1 LANLLAT
8 AGRLARL
15 RVGRPHVQRAN
26 AHRDR
31 AEWIEAV
38 VDYRRALDWL
48 PWREDLHI
56 QIGNCLKEY
65 GDYRAAVTAYS
76 KVTAGAQRPE
86 ALKQMADTNR
96 RARADILPYAIADR
110 SELVPGADDGTTP
123 AGPSAR
129 TLPDR
134 ILIDAT
140 EPRRWL
146 GSLGRDDNHPV
157 RVRGNNYPSI
167 MFDQVGAMA
176 LVRGG
181 AREPLL
187 AGTIAIRA
195 RIFSLARI
203 ESVELWIGE
212 GATAIRAAI
221 APVSFVER
229 KRIPIRLHVANIWID
244 SATLPPGRHWLS
256 IRAGSHAPSAG
267 LFVNVAAAVANADA
281 KTLAA
286 DVSGSD
292 AFLPSPPPGT
302 ADLGAWIAGLPA
314 QPRSA
319 ARSIFDKPIRSI
331 LAMRADQLGD
341 VSASLPAVAR
351 LRTLFPDAAITL
363 LVQPGVKAIV
373 EASAL
378 AERVETI
385 QLDYSAVTERRTL
398 STNEEARLRAVLAPE
413 AFDLAIDLCPGD
425 ETRPLLLL
433 TGATY
438 LVGFNADRFTFL
450 DFGIGVQSRD
460 KVNRLDR
467 ISHAAA
473 VMTLV
478 EALAVAMAPSR
489 PSVPRL
495 APSRAALDAQRLQ
508 AGGYAVLHTGARHP
522 LNRWP
527 LPNFLSVA
535 ERLLAE
541 TELAVVLFSDD
552 PATKAHTALR
562 ENDRVRILDVID
574 PDAFDAI
581 VSGAR
586 LLVGNDSGPKHLA
599 AVRGVPTISLHVDR
613 LNWSEWGQDG
623 PGTILSKR
631 VPCTGCGLNDI
642 QLCGREAVCVRS
654 IHIDEVMAAIRP
666 LL

>member
-1 LANLLAT
+1 MANLLKT

-26 AHRDR
+26 GHRDR
-31 AEWIEAV
+31 GEWIDAV
-38 VDYRRALDWL
+38 VGYRRALEWL

-96 RARADILPYAIADR
+96 RANADILPYGIAER
-110 SELVPGADDGTTP
+110 SDQLGEAGGGAATIGPG
-123 AGPSAR
+123 AR

-134 ILIDAT
+134 ILIET
-140 EPRRWL
+140 VEPRRWL

-167 MFDQVGAMA
+167 MFDQVGSMA
-176 LVRGG
+176 LVREG

-187 AGTIAIRA
+187 AGTVAIRA
-195 RIFSLARI
+195 RIFSLARL
-203 ESVELWIGE
+203 ESVELWLGE
-212 GATAIRAAI
+212 GAAATRLLT
-221 APVSFVER
+221 APVGFVER
-229 KRIPIRLHVANIWID
+229 GRIPIRLQVANIWID

-256 IRAGSHAPSAG
+256 LRAGNHAPSAG
-267 LFVNVAAAVANADA
+267 LFVNIAEPAALLPDLASADA
-281 KTLAA
+281 F
-286 DVSGSD
+286 V
-292 AFLPSPPPGT
+292 PSPPAGVTDP
-302 ADLGAWIAGLPA
+302 GAWIADAAA

-319 ARSIFDKPIRSI
+319 ARSIFDQPVRSI

-341 VSASLPAVAR
+341 VSASLPAIAR
-351 LRTLFPDAAITL
+351 LREIFPEATITL

-385 QLDYSAVTERRTL
+385 RLDYSAVTERRAL
-398 STNEEARLRAVLAPE
+398 PAAEEARLRALFAAE
-413 AFDLAIDLCPGD
+413 HYDLAIDLCPGD

-438 LVGFNADRFTFL
+438 LIGFNADRFTFL
-450 DFGIGVQSRD
+450 DHGIGLQSRD
-460 KVNRLDR
+460 KVNRMER
-467 ISHAAA
+467 MSHAAA

-478 EALAVAMAPSR
+478 EAVAVAASPRR
-489 PSVPRL
+489 PSVPRV
-495 APSRAALDAQRLQ
+495 APSRAVLEAQRLQ
-508 AGGYAVLHTGARHP
+508 AGDYAVLHTGARHP
-522 LNRWP
+522 INRWP
-527 LPNFLSVA
+527 TANFLAVA

-541 TELAVVLFSDD
+541 TALTVVIFSDD
-552 PATKAHTALR
+552 PAAAAHPALR
-562 ENDRVRILDVID
+562 DNDRVRILDVID
-574 PDAFDAI
+574 GDAFDAI

-599 AVRGVPTISLHVDR
+599 AVRGVPTVSLHVDR

-642 QLCGREAVCVRS
+642 QLCGRGAVCVRS
-654 IHIDEVMAAIRP
+654 IRVDEVMAAIHP

>member
-1 LANLLAT
+1 MANLFKT

-31 AEWIEAV
+31 GEWIEAV
-38 VDYRRALDWL
+38 VAYRRALEWL

-76 KVTAGAQRPE
+76 QVTAGVQRPE

-110 SELVPGADDGTTP
+110 SELVAGTGGGSTI
-123 AGPSAR
+123 AAPSAR

-134 ILIDAT
+134 ILIETT

-146 GSLGRDDNHPV
+146 GSLGREDNHAV

-167 MFDQVGAMA
+167 MFDQVGSMA
-176 LVRGG
+176 LARDG

-187 AGTIAIRA
+187 AGTVAIRA
-195 RIFSLARI
+195 RIFSLARL

-212 GATAIRAAI
+212 EAA
-221 APVSFVER
+221 AVRVAVSPVNFVER
-229 KRIPIRLHVANIWID
+229 GRIPIRLHVANIWID

-256 IRAGSHAPSAG
+256 IRAGNHAPSAG
-267 LFVNVAAAVANADA
+267 LFVNVAEPADLLPDLESADA
-281 KTLAA
+281 F
-286 DVSGSD
+286 V
-292 AFLPSPPPGT
+292 PSPPDGIDP
-302 ADLGAWIAGLPA
+302 GAWIADAAA
-314 QPRSA
+314 QARPA
-319 ARSIFDKPIRSI
+319 ARSIFDAPVRSI

-341 VSASLPAVAR
+341 VSASLPALAR
-351 LRTLFPDAAITL
+351 LRAIFPDAAITV
-363 LVQPGVKAIV
+363 LVQPGIKPIV

-378 AERVETI
+378 ADRVETI
-385 QLDYSAVTERRTL
+385 KLDYSPVTERRHL
-398 STNEEARLRAVLAPE
+398 SHAEEARLRALFAE
-413 AFDLAIDLCPGD
+413 TQFDLAIDLCPGD

-438 LVGFNADRFTFL
+438 MVGFNADRFTFL
-450 DFGIGVQSRD
+450 DHGIGLQSRD
-460 KVNRLDR
+460 KVNRLER
-467 ISHAAA
+467 MSHAAA
-473 VMTLV
+473 VLTLV
-478 EALAVAMAPSR
+478 EALAVAATPTR
-489 PSVPRL
+489 PSVPRVS
-495 APSRAALDAQRLQ
+495 PSRPALDAHRLH
-508 AGGYAVLHTGARHP
+508 AGNYAVLHTGARHP
-522 LNRWP
+522 INRWP
-527 LPNFLSVA
+527 LASFLSVA

-541 TELAVVLFSDD
+541 TDLTVVLFCED
-552 PATKAHTALR
+552 PSAAAHPALR
-562 ENDRVRILDVID
+562 DRDRVRILDVID
-574 PDAFDAI
+574 GDAFDAI

-599 AVRGVPTISLHVDR
+599 AVRGVPTVSLHVDR

-654 IHIDEVMAAIRP
+654 IRVDEVMAAIRP